1 MPNEQDITHSYII
14 DFVRSSLK
22 PSTPILAKM
31 ENYAHENSVPIVQK
45 EVGSFL
51 ELMCMVHKPK
61 KILEI
66 GTAIGYSAILMALSL
81 PEAHITTIERDEKM
95 LNIAKQ
101 NIKNASLEDR
111 IEVLYA
117 DASVLLPELSGE
129 YDMVFMDGAKA
140 HYIYFLPHAIKLLR
154 CGGLLISDNILY
166 GGMVANRDLLI
177 RRKITIVKRLKKYI
191 DAICTDE
198 RLHTSILSIG
208 DGVSVSYKK

>member
-22 PSTPILAKM
+22 PSTPILAQM

-45 EVGSFL
+45 EVGRFL

-95 LNIAKQ
+95 LNISKQ
-101 NIKNASLEDR
+101 NIKNLN
-111 IEVLYA
+111 
-117 DASVLLPELSGE
+117 
-129 YDMVFMDGAKA
+129 F
-140 HYIYFLPHAIKLLR
+140 
-154 CGGLLISDNILY
+154 
-166 GGMVANRDLLI
+166 
-177 RRKITIVKRLKKYI
+177 
-191 DAICTDE
+191 
-198 RLHTSILSIG
+198 
-208 DGVSVSYKK
+208 